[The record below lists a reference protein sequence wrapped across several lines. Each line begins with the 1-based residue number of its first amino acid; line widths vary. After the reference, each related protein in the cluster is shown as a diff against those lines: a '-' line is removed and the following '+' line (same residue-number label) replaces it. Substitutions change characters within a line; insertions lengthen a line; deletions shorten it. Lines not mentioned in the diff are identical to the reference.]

1 MSLALAAIALAVV
14 MHVTWNLLAR
24 RADPRSDFLW
34 WGLAG
39 HLVLIG
45 PWSVWA
51 LVRGTQWSPGMVVAL
66 AVTPPANSVYFLS
79 LRAAYRR
86 APVALVYPLARSS
99 PLLIALWSVLFFGER
114 LAPLGW
120 TGILVSV
127 AGLLWLAGTARS
139 GEPRAALPWA
149 VLAAFAT
156 SVYSLSNKTAV
167 PALPDFASVLGW
179 VSVAFGASWGALSL
193 ANLRA
198 TGRVVPPLRP
208 PWPPLLVASVCIGL
222 GYAPVIHALRYL
234 PAAYVLAFVNMGLV
248 LATLMSLF
256 VFGERAHWRT
266 RLAAVTVIAAGIVCV
281 GFAR

>member
-1 MSLALAAIALAVV
+1 MNLAFAAIALAVV

-51 LVRGTQWSPGMVVAL
+51 LVREVQWSPGLLLAL
-66 AVTPPANSVYFLS
+66 AVTAVANSVYFLS
-79 LRAAYRR
+79 LRVAYRR

-99 PLLIALWSVLFFGER
+99 PLLIALWSVLFFGESISP
-114 LAPLGW
+114 AGW
-120 TGILVSV
+120 AGILVSV

-139 GEPRAALPWA
+139 GAPRAALPWA
-149 VLAAFAT
+149 LLAALAT
-156 SVYSLSNKTAV
+156 SVYSLSNKAAV
-167 PALPDFASVLGW
+167 PDLPGFASLLGW
-179 VSVAFGASWGALSL
+179 VSVAFATSWCALSV

-198 TGRVVPPLRP
+198 TGRLVPRMHP
-208 PWPPLLVASVCIGL
+208 PWRPVLAASVCIGL
-222 GYAPVIHALRYL
+222 GYAPVIHALKYL
-234 PAAYVLAFVNMGLV
+234 PAAYVLAFLNLGLV
-248 LATLMSLF
+248 LATLLGIF
-256 VFGERAHWRT
+256 AFGERAHWRT
-266 RLAAVTVIAAGIVCV
+266 RLAAAAVIAAGIVCV